1 MNVIQCYAPTND
13 SDEDTKD
20 QFYSR
25 LQSIL
30 DKSRGNDVTILM
42 GDFNATIG
50 MDNNGY
56 EEVMG
61 THRVREMNENGERF
75 AGTCA
80 LNNIVIRGNI
90 FTHKTIHKTHLH
102 RKDI

>member
-1 MNVIQCYAPTND
+1 MKVIQCYAPTND
-13 SDEDTKD
+13 SYEVTKN

-42 GDFNATIG
+42 GDVNARIG

-56 EEVMG
+56 EEVLQ
-61 THRVREMNENGERF
+61 R
-75 AGTCA
+75 
-80 LNNIVIRGNI
+80 
-90 FTHKTIHKTHLH
+90 
-102 RKDI
+102 